1 MRGAIDSL
9 NAAVAGSILVFEVV
23 AQRDPEGRGAAAPAA
38 SSPPAASGGD
48 PPPQPADDAGE
59 GEAQSPE
66 VAPGPKPVESV
77 ESVEASAG
85 PPAAAATEPG
95 AEPAEPGAEP
105 AHEPPSDE
113 LLPGAEPA
121 EPAAEPAHEPPSD
134 ELLPGGPEVGHA

>member
-48 PPPQPADDAGE
+48 APPQPADDAGE
-59 GEAQSPE
+59 GGAQSPE
-66 VAPGPKPVESV
+66 MAPGPTPV

-85 PPAAAATEPG
+85 PPAAATEPG

-105 AHEPPSDE
+105 AE
-113 LLPGAEPA
+113 PGAEPGA
-121 EPAAEPAHEPPSD
+121 EPPSD